1 MSENPKAPNASAPD
15 FREFANPR
23 EMFDTIADEIVARLA
38 TGVDEQGQASFVASG
53 GTTPGTL
60 YDLLSRR
67 DAPWPQSSVTL
78 SDERWVEPSSDR
90 SNEKLVRTR
99 LLVDKAASAT
109 LVPFKTPQP
118 HAGEAEG
125 EVHAALAAMPLPFDV
140 TLLGMGSDGHTA
152 SLIPGAKGLER
163 ALDTR
168 DPMLARAVH
177 PPQLTEMGE
186 RITLT
191 LRAILNSRLIVV
203 LIKGDDKLAAYRD
216 VMAGSDILAKP
227 IRAVLQQS
235 EVPVSVFWSP

>member
-1 MSENPKAPNASAPD
+1 MSKNLKASDASAPD
-15 FREFANPR
+15 FRKFTNGR
-23 EMFDTIADEIVARLA
+23 EMFDTLADEIVSRLA
-38 TGVDEQGQASFVASG
+38 TGVDEHGRASFVASG

-67 DAPWPQSSVTL
+67 DAPWPQISVTL

-90 SNEKLVRTR
+90 SNEKLLRTR
-99 LLVDKAASAT
+99 LLVDKAAGAT
-109 LVPFKTPQP
+109 LVPFKTAKP
-118 HAGEAEG
+118 HADAAEG
-125 EVHAALAAMPLPFDV
+125 DVQAALAAMPLPFDV

-177 PPQLTEMGE
+177 PPERTEMGE
-186 RITLT
+186 RMTLT
-191 LRAILNSRLIVV
+191 LRAILDSRLIVV

-216 VMAGSDILAKP
+216 VMAGNDILAKP
-227 IRAVLQQS
+227 VRAVLQQS
-235 EVPVSVFWSP
+235 EVPVWVCWSP